1 VRALLLDS
9 PLLFGWLPTTLTW
22 LGVVSLVFLLVRR
35 RRRWWT
41 RRLWVTLGT
50 TAVLLGAVW
59 LTLRIWQP
67 FPDALPW
74 RVWLWGALGTLAL
87 VAGVVGF
94 SLGRW
99 WYRVLVPFA
108 VVLVILCAA
117 MKINVVYAYRPTL
130 AGVLGVPAAYAIDFA
145 QVPASLPLTEPGPDG
160 TVASGWTP
168 PSDLPSGG
176 RVATVPIPG
185 TVSGFPARPA
195 EVYLPPAYL
204 VSPRPRLPVLVLVG
218 GQPGDVSDWLQA
230 GELVKIMDR
239 YASEH
244 HGLAPIVV
252 LPDATGSSF
261 GNPLCL
267 DSTLGNVQTYLA
279 EDVPAWVSTHL
290 QASDRRAIGGF
301 SYGGTCALQLAT
313 NRPDVYP
320 TFLDMS
326 GQAEPSLGDHAQ
338 TVAAAFGDRPDPE
351 AAYQA
356 VNPMRRLPQVRGIA
370 GRLVVGRDDHVYGP
384 QAHRVVDS
392 AQAAGLDVTLTM
404 TGGIHSWTVAKDG
417 LVAELPW
424 VSRRTGL
431 G

>member
-1 VRALLLDS
+1 
-9 PLLFGWLPTTLTW
+9 
-22 LGVVSLVFLLVRR
+22 
-35 RRRWWT
+35 
-41 RRLWVTLGT
+41 
-50 TAVLLGAVW
+50 
-59 LTLRIWQP
+59 
-67 FPDALPW
+67 
-74 RVWLWGALGTLAL
+74 
-87 VAGVVGF
+87 
-94 SLGRW
+94 
-99 WYRVLVPFA
+99 
-108 VVLVILCAA
+108 
-117 MKINVVYAYRPTL
+117 
-130 AGVLGVPAAYAIDFA
+130 
-145 QVPASLPLTEPGPDG
+145 
-160 TVASGWTP
+160 
-168 PSDLPSGG
+168 
-176 RVATVPIPG
+176 
-185 TVSGFPARPA
+185 
-195 EVYLPPAYL
+195 
-204 VSPRPRLPVLVLVG
+204 
-218 GQPGDVSDWLQA
+218 
-230 GELVKIMDR
+230 
-239 YASEH
+239 
-244 HGLAPIVV
+244 
-252 LPDATGSSF
+252 
-261 GNPLCL
+261 
-267 DSTLGNVQTYLA
+267 
-279 EDVPAWVSTHL
+279 VSTHL